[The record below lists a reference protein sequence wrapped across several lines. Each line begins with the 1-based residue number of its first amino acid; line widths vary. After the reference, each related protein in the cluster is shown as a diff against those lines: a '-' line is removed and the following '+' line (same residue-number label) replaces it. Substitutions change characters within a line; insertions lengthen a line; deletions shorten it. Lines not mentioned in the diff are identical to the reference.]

1 MERGGR
7 PRRPHLVS
15 RHYCRLNPRRTR
27 EPREHARDE
36 GNEKGASFR
45 DDEVGIEYEKG
56 NETCGNLQL
65 DRIIAGGKM
74 DLSID
79 PLIERGR
86 ETPLSTKQRQ
96 KAAMP
101 ACLRARVL
109 RRRTM
114 SMAAANSVNRK
125 EATLSAA
132 AAKRGESV
140 FIRKLPALK
149 RATSSY

>member
-1 MERGGR
+1 
-7 PRRPHLVS
+7 
-15 RHYCRLNPRRTR
+15 
-27 EPREHARDE
+27 
-36 GNEKGASFR
+36 
-45 DDEVGIEYEKG
+45 
-56 NETCGNLQL
+56 
-65 DRIIAGGKM
+65 M

-101 ACLRARVL
+101 VCLRARVL

-140 FIRKLPALK
+140 FIRKLPALM